1 MESKNLLFIDRSLR
15 DYQVFV
21 DSVNPETI
29 PIVYDASLPEYE
41 ALEGTFDRIGI
52 VFSNTPDPQFLG
64 QPFFESILPDL
75 IRTYQVKV
83 VDFLACNTL
92 LDPAWLDYY
101 AFLKSETGV
110 TIGASDDLTGNLKYG
125 GDWVM
130 ESTSQD
136 IEPIYFTQ
144 KIEYYQYLLD
154 FSITTL
160 LSLNGLLWGVGN
172 NAYGQL
178 GVGDTAGRQVFTNLT
193 QFQTPAFKARTIQS
207 YSTAYSTKIT
217 PVGMGHTVLLMDDN
231 SVWGAGA
238 NNVSQLGLVSGS
250 TLQFQPLSGYTGI
263 PYLVATGP
271 THTMIA
277 TRNNASYELWATGS
291 ATTYGAVYLFNGAM
305 KSPVFVRINSVT
317 QPIVSIVSNED
328 HNIILYGSSMYALGY
343 NGMGQLGTGNTST
356 SATFNLPV
364 TATAVEATAYSTLFL
379 SNGSVYGTGAA
390 QYNGSSVQTTSFQL
404 CATNA
409 SLLSGG
415 LEHVLLLKRD
425 NTLWG
430 CGNNNSGQL
439 TLSTTS
445 FTQIPFN
452 YGTIQSIQAGWKQTL
467 VVNTDQRIFA
477 TGNNLYGQLGT
488 NTTAN
493 VSQFQEVFFPLLFT
507 PSAGATNTSITVT
520 GVNTR
525 NFSAIVCGGRVVES
539 VAYTNSVVFRA
550 PALSG
555 NVSIGV
561 QYKNTT
567 LSSKFLLSTSLFAYQ
582 NQNASAV
589 SESGPARTPVMIQGS
604 FLNPVRVVF
613 GTQDASF
620 VQVGGVVQATAPVGT
635 GNVSIQLIDSLQN
648 VAFAGMFL
656 YQNASVTSVGP
667 LMGPTGTSM
676 TIRGTFLNASRV
688 VFGAQDA
695 SFVNVSTEI
704 NLSVPSGSGN
714 VSVQLID
721 ALQNTLTAGIFQYQN
736 ASVTQM
742 IPTVGTTR
750 TSVTISGE
758 YLNPVRVLFGSRD
771 ASFNVSS
778 PIEVSVPSGS
788 GNVSVVLIDALQ
800 NTAFA
805 GNFEYQNPAGSMI
818 PSFGTTRTPITIPIT
833 NLDPIRVVFGIQDV
847 SFNVSNS
854 SNLLI
859 KVPAGTG
866 NVSVTVVDRLE
877 NVIEVGE
884 FIYQN
889 ASVYQ
894 MIPSYGTRNTP
905 VTITGDYLN
914 PSTLLFGQTNISF
927 VNTSGTINLVVPDGS
942 GNVSVQWTDS
952 LSNTG
957 DAGIFAYHN
966 PTLSYVTAEA
976 GPTHTL
982 LTLYGDYLETFTH
995 LYYEEETPVTQSPIV
1010 LSILNTTG
1018 ILSMIGVDALENEWP
1033 LEFDLTTLIP
1043 HVSQVAPG
1051 IAGNVATFYGG
1062 LLGNTSQVF
1071 FGEDEVSLVQVSS
1084 GFVQVTIP
1092 PGYGDVP
1099 VSLLDTNGYV
1109 AQATF
1114 PYISPRITS
1123 LSVPGAPTNTTLTLR
1138 GTNLIDTVEVWFGN
1152 TSTTF
1157 SANLTTIQASVP
1169 VGIGNVSVSAVDQ
1182 YGQRTLFDGLFTFR
1196 NPIVSDVRP
1205 RFAPSNSALTLAGNY
1220 LSEIST
1226 VYFGNLATQE
1236 FAGFVD
1242 TLYVTVP
1249 VATGMV
1255 PIRVVDRYGNQAN
1268 ASGFFTFDAY
1278 PIKRVY
1284 PLVGVRHDYVEI
1296 EADLETITSL
1306 TFGNNLAQVY
1316 QLTNH
1321 FWVAQVPSG
1330 GIVKIQDPAGKCG
1343 LWPVPFQLK
1352 IPVVES
1358 ADLSGNVLTLQG
1370 TGFGVVETVVVQTLS
1385 APHEKTETQIILELP
1400 CACDHVDLVDARG
1413 NRVTYPFVY
1422 EGPPIVEGPITL
1434 TAMTPAGPEFYR
1446 LRIEGTN
1453 FLHANGSS
1461 RISEITLQNAPVTN
1475 LEIVSSS
1482 LLYCTAPGGVGRS
1495 HLEVFDEFGEE
1506 VPTTLLY
1513 FYLIPGLTD
1522 VSPNQGMENMY
1533 IYLYGSLLEQVK
1545 HVLIG
1550 EYNAKFVCMDH
1561 DCLQVRIPP
1570 GTGTQ
1575 SIALVDLAYNIHL
1588 TPYEFTY
1595 SDLQSRICFPAGTT
1609 VQTDQGIVEIQTITP
1624 EHSIDGKRVVALT
1637 KTYGMDS
1644 DLVCIR
1650 RGALRKNYPN
1660 KTTLITRCHR
1670 LWLKGELVSAQRL
1683 LDQPGFSL
1691 VPYKGEKLYN
1701 VLLEKEGRMK
1711 VHGMWVETLDPINP
1725 IAKFFNGEKYDSR

>member
-1 MESKNLLFIDRSLR
+1 MECKNLLFIDPSVR

-21 DSVNPETI
+21 DSVNTDTY
-29 PIVYDASLPEYE
+29 PILYDEIDFPDL
-41 ALEGTFDRIGI
+41 GTFERIGI
-52 VFSNTPDPQFLG
+52 VFTNTPDLLG
-64 QPFFESILPDL
+64 NSFFTSLPDV
-75 IRTYQVKV
+75 IRKYQVSV

-101 AFLKSETGV
+101 EFLKSETGV

-172 NAYGQL
+172 NSYGQL
-178 GVGDTAGRQVFTNLT
+178 GIGDTAGRQVFTNLT
-193 QFQTPAFKARTIQS
+193 DFQTPAFKSRTIQS

-238 NNVSQLGLVSGS
+238 NNASQLGRVSGS
-250 TLQFQPLSGYTGI
+250 TLRFQPLSGYTGI

-277 TRNNASYELWATGS
+277 TKNNASYELWSTGS
-291 ATTYGAVYLFNGAM
+291 ATTYGAVYFFNSTM
-305 KSPVFVRINSVT
+305 KSTVFVKLTSVT
-317 QPIVSIVSNED
+317 LPIASIVSNED
-328 HNIILYGSSMYALGY
+328 HNIILYGSSMYSLGY
-343 NGMGQLGTGNTST
+343 NGLGQLGTGNTST
-356 SATFNLPV
+356 SATFNIIP
-364 TATAVEATAYSTLFL
+364 ATSVEATAYSTLFM

-390 QYNGSSVQTTSFQL
+390 QYNGSSVQTNTFQL

-467 VVNTDQRIFA
+467 VVNTYQRIFA

-525 NFSAIVCGGRVVES
+525 NFSAVVCGGNVVES
-539 VAYTNSVVFRA
+539 VVSTNSVVFRA

-555 NVSIGV
+555 NVSVGV

-567 LSSKFLLSTSLFAYQ
+567 LSSKILLSNTLFTYQ
-582 NQNASAV
+582 NQNV
-589 SESGPARTPVMIQGS
+589 STVSVSSGPVRTQVVIQGV
-604 FLNPVRVVF
+604 FLKPQRVVF
-613 GTQDASF
+613 GIQDASF
-620 VQVGGVVQATAPVGT
+620 VQIGGIVQATAPIGT

-648 VAFAGMFL
+648 VAFAGKFL
-656 YQNASVTSVGP
+656 YQNASVTRVGP
-667 LMGPTGTSM
+667 LAGPTGTAM
-676 TIRGTFLNASRV
+676 TIGGTFLNSSRV
-688 VFGAQDA
+688 VFGSRDA
-695 SFVNVSTEI
+695 SFVNVSTGI
-704 NLSVPSGSGN
+704 NLSVPNGSGN
-714 VSVQLID
+714 VSIQLID
-721 ALQNTLTAGIFQYQN
+721 TLQNILVAGIFHYQN

-742 IPTVGTTR
+742 TPIAGTTR

-771 ASFNVSS
+771 ASFNLSS
-778 PIEVSVPSGS
+778 ELHVFVPSGT
-788 GNVSVVLIDALQ
+788 GNVSVLLIDALQ
-800 NTAFA
+800 NTTLA
-805 GNFEYQNPAGSMI
+805 GDFDYQNPTGYMI

-833 NLDPIRVVFGIQDV
+833 NLDPIQVLFGTQDI
-847 SFNVSNS
+847 SFNVSTNV
-854 SNLLI
+854 SNDSTLLI
-859 KVPAGTG
+859 KAPTGTR
-866 NVSVTVVDRLE
+866 NVSVTVVDRLQ

-889 ASVYQ
+889 ASVYS
-894 MIPSYGTRNTP
+894 MVPSYGTRNTP
-905 VTITGDYLN
+905 VMITGDYLN
-914 PSTLLFGQTNISF
+914 PSTIVFGQIDASF
-927 VNTSGTINLVVPDGS
+927 VNASGIINLIVPDGS

-957 DAGIFAYHN
+957 DAGIFSYHN
-966 PTLSYVTAEA
+966 PTLSYVTAAA
-976 GPTHTL
+976 GLTHTL
-982 LTLYGDYLETFTH
+982 LTLYGDYLDTFTH
-995 LYYEEETPVTQSPIV
+995 LYYEEETPVVESPIV

-1018 ILSMIGVDALENEWP
+1018 ILSMIGVDVLENEWP

-1043 HVSQVAPG
+1043 HISEVVPG
-1051 IAGNVATFYGG
+1051 ISGSVATFYGG
-1062 LLGNTSQVF
+1062 LLGNTTQVF
-1071 FGEDEVSLVQVSS
+1071 FGEENVSLLQVSS
-1084 GFVQVTIP
+1084 GFVQVIIP
-1092 PGYGDVP
+1092 NGYGEVP
-1099 VSLLDTNGYV
+1099 VSLLDTNGYA
-1109 AQATF
+1109 AQVTF
-1114 PYISPRITS
+1114 TYLTPRITS

-1138 GTNLIDTVEVWFGN
+1138 GTNLIDTIEVWFGN

-1169 VGIGNVSVSAVDQ
+1169 VGIGNVSVSAIDQ
-1182 YGQRTLFDGLFTFR
+1182 YGQRAQFDGLFTFR
-1196 NPIVSDVRP
+1196 NPIVTDVRP
-1205 RFAPSNSALTLAGNY
+1205 RFAPSNSALTLTGNY

-1226 VYFGNLATQE
+1226 VYFGNLSTQE

-1249 VATGMV
+1249 VATGAV
-1255 PIRVVDRYGNQAN
+1255 PIRVVDRYGNQNN
-1268 ASGFFTFDAY
+1268 APGFFTFDSY

-1284 PLVGVRHDYVEI
+1284 PLEGVRHDYVEI
-1296 EADLETITSL
+1296 EAPLETITSV

-1316 QLTNH
+1316 QLTNQ

-1330 GIVKIQDPAGKCG
+1330 GIVKIQDPSGKCG
-1343 LWPVPFQLK
+1343 LWSMPFQLK

-1358 ADLSGNVLTLQG
+1358 ADLSGNMLTLQG

-1385 APHEKTETQIILELP
+1385 ALHEKTETQIILELP
-1400 CACDHVDLVDARG
+1400 CSCDSIDLVDARG

-1453 FLHANGSS
+1453 FLHANGNS
-1461 RISEITLQNAPVTN
+1461 RISKITLQNAPATN
-1475 LEIVSSS
+1475 IEVVSSS
-1482 LLYCTAPGGVGRS
+1482 LIYCTAPGGVGRS
-1495 HLEVFDEFGEE
+1495 HLDVFDEFGQD
-1506 VPTTLLY
+1506 VPTSLLY
-1513 FYLIPGLTD
+1513 FYLIPALTD
-1522 VSPNQGMENMY
+1522 VSPNQGIENMY
-1533 IYLYGSLLEQVK
+1533 IYLYGSLLDQVK

-1550 EYNAKFVCMDH
+1550 EYNSKFVCMDR

-1609 VQTDQGIVEIQTITP
+1609 VQTDQGIVEIQTIGP
-1624 EHSIDGKRVVALT
+1624 ENTIDGNRVVALT
-1637 KTYGMDS
+1637 KTYGMDA

-1650 RGALRKNYPN
+1650 RGALRKNYPQ
-1660 KTTLITRCHR
+1660 KKTLITRCHR

-1691 VPYKGEKLYN
+1691 VPYTGEKLYN

-1725 IAKFFNGEKYDSR
+1725 IAKFFNGNT

>member
-21 DSVNPETI
+21 DSVNPETYA
-29 PIVYDASLPEYE
+29 IVYDAPLPEYE
-41 ALEGTFDRIGI
+41 APEGTFDRIGI

-64 QPFFESILPDL
+64 KPFFESILPEL
-75 IRTYQVKV
+75 IQKYQVKV

-125 GDWVM
+125 GDWIM

-193 QFQTPAFKARTIQS
+193 QFQTPAFKALSIQS
-207 YSTAYSTKIT
+207 HSTAYSTKIT

-238 NNVSQLGLVSGS
+238 NNVSQLGRVSGS

-277 TRNNASYELWATGS
+277 TKNNASYELWATGS

-305 KSPVFVRINSVT
+305 KSSVFVKLNAVN

-328 HNIILYGSSMYALGY
+328 HNIILYGSSIYALGY

-364 TATAVEATAYSTLFL
+364 SATSVEATAYSTLFL

-390 QYNGSSVQTTSFQL
+390 QYNGSSVQTNTFQL

-409 SLLSGG
+409 SVLSGG

-445 FTQIPFN
+445 FTPIPFN
-452 YGTIQSIQAGWKQTL
+452 YGTIQSIQAGWKQSL
-467 VVNTDQRIFA
+467 VINTDQRIFA

-525 NFSAIVCGGRVVES
+525 NFSSIVCGGRVIPS
-539 VAYTNSVVFRA
+539 VVNANSVVFRA

-555 NVSIGV
+555 NVSVGV
-561 QYKNTT
+561 QYKTST
-567 LSSKFLLSTSLFAYQ
+567 LKTLLSSSLFAYQ
-582 NQNASAV
+582 NQNASTV
-589 SESGPARTPVMIQGS
+589 SASGPARTSFVIQGS

-620 VQVGGVVQATAPVGT
+620 VQVGGIVQATAPVGT

-648 VAFAGMFL
+648 VASAGTFQ

-667 LMGPTGTSM
+667 LTGTTGTSM
-676 TIRGTFLNASRV
+676 TLRGSFLNSSRV
-688 VFGAQDA
+688 VFGTRDA
-695 SFVNVSTEI
+695 SFVNVSTGI
-704 NLSVPSGSGN
+704 NLSVPSGAGN

-742 IPTVGTTR
+742 TPTQGTTR
-750 TSVTISGE
+750 TPVTISGE

-778 PIEVSVPSGS
+778 QIKVSVPSGS

-800 NTAFA
+800 NITFA
-805 GNFEYQNPAGSMI
+805 SNFDYQNPSGSI
-818 PSFGTTRTPITIPIT
+818 LPSFGTTQTPITIPIT
-833 NLDPIRVVFGIQDV
+833 NLDPIQVLFGGQDI
-847 SFNVSNS
+847 SFNVSMNG
-854 SNLLI
+854 SNLFI
-859 KVPAGTG
+859 KAPAGTG
-866 NVSVTVVDRLE
+866 NVSVTVVDRLQ
-877 NVIEVGE
+877 NIIDVGE
-884 FIYQN
+884 FVYQN
-889 ASVYQ
+889 ASVYE
-894 MIPSYGTRNTP
+894 MIPSFGTRNTP
-905 VTITGDYLN
+905 VTITGTYLN
-914 PSTLLFGQTNISF
+914 PDTLLFGPANVSF
-927 VNTSGTINLVVPDGS
+927 VNTSGTINLIVPDGS
-942 GNVSVQWTDS
+942 GNVSVQWADA
-952 LSNTG
+952 LLNTG

-966 PTLSYVTAEA
+966 PSLSYVTALA

-982 LTLYGDYLETFTH
+982 LTLYGEYLETFTH
-995 LYYEEETPVTQSPIV
+995 LYYEEETPVTESPIV

-1018 ILSMIGVDALENEWP
+1018 VLSMIGVDALDNEWP
-1033 LEFDLTTLIP
+1033 IEFDLTTLIP
-1043 HVSQVAPG
+1043 HVTEVAPG
-1051 IAGNVATFYGG
+1051 IAGQVATFYGG

-1071 FGEDEVSLVQVSS
+1071 FEEDVSLVQVSS

-1092 PGYGDVP
+1092 PGYGQVP

-1114 PYISPRITS
+1114 TYLFPKINS
-1123 LSVPGAPTNTTLTLR
+1123 LSVPGAPTNTNLTLR

-1157 SANLTTIQASVP
+1157 SATLTAIQASVP

-1182 YGQRTLFDGLFTFR
+1182 YGQRALFDGLFTFR
-1196 NPIVSDVRP
+1196 NPIVTDLRP
-1205 RFAPSNSALTLAGNY
+1205 RRAPSNSALTIAGNY

-1226 VYFGNLATQE
+1226 VYFGDLATQE

-1249 VATGMV
+1249 VATGTV

-1284 PLVGVRHDYVEI
+1284 PLEGVRHDYVEI
-1296 EADLETITSL
+1296 EADLETISSV
-1306 TFGNNLAQVY
+1306 TFGNTLAQVY

-1321 FWVAQVPSG
+1321 FWVAQVPGQVPSG

-1343 LWPVPFQLK
+1343 LWPVPFRLK

-1358 ADLSGNVLTLQG
+1358 ADVSGNVLTLQG

-1385 APHEKTETQIILELP
+1385 APYEKTETEIILELP
-1400 CACDHVDLVDARG
+1400 CGCDHVDLVDARG
-1413 NRVTYPFVY
+1413 NRVTYPLVY
-1422 EGPPIVEGPITL
+1422 EGPPVVEGPITL
-1434 TAMTPAGPEFYR
+1434 TTMTPAGPEFYR

-1453 FLHANGSS
+1453 FLHANGES

-1475 LEIVSSS
+1475 LDIVSSS

-1533 IYLYGSLLEQVK
+1533 IYFYGTLLQQVK

-1609 VQTDQGIVEIQTITP
+1609 VQTDQGIVEIQTIGSN
-1624 EHSIDGKRVVALT
+1624 HSIDGKRVVALT
-1637 KTYGMDS
+1637 KTYGMDA

-1683 LDQPGFSL
+1683 LEEPGFSL
-1691 VPYKGEKLYN
+1691 VPYTGEKLYN

-1725 IAKFFNGEKYDSR
+1725 IAKFFNGEK